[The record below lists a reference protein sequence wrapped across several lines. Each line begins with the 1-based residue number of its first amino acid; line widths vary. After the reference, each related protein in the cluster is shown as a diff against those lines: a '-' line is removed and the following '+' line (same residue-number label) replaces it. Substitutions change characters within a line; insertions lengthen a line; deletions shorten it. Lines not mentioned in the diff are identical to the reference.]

1 MHIPIVIRQEARS
14 AAKRSYA
21 LLFVISFMFLRQIYA
36 CPVKLVRFPQIF
48 LIFFSFCKRKAA
60 RLSGFGPDTGQVY
73 NGLHGS
79 LHRVDRTVLEF
90 AVEIHAAGKQVRARQ
105 AHVR

>member
-36 CPVKLVRFPQIF
+36 FPVKLVRFPQ
-48 LIFFSFCKRKAA
+48 IFFSFCKRKAA

>member
-36 CPVKLVRFPQIF
+36 FPVKLVRFPQIF
-48 LIFFSFCKRKAA
+48 LIFFCFGTMVLKTIYAMRIKIECCNA
-60 RLSGFGPDTGQVY
+60 RFK
-73 NGLHGS
+73 
-79 LHRVDRTVLEF
+79 F
-90 AVEIHAAGKQVRARQ
+90 F
-105 AHVR
+105 